1 MTLGLIGSECR
12 KTKEGKNM
20 LAAYLLAAMLS
31 GLIGA
36 GIWLVTGGTFLG
48 AFGVYMM
55 TGHLVMA
62 AMFAKSF
69 FQPSDGTETD

>member
-1 MTLGLIGSECR
+1 MHIGFSR
-12 KTKEGKNM
+12 LKYAKPKGKHM
-20 LAAYLLAAMLS
+20 LAAYLFSAMLS

-36 GIWLVTGGTFLG
+36 GVWLITGGTILG

-62 AMFAKSF
+62 AMFAQSLF
-69 FQPSDGTETD
+69 RRND

>member
-1 MTLGLIGSECR
+1 
-12 KTKEGKNM
+12 M

-31 GLIGA
+31 GLIGS
-36 GIWLVTGGTFLG
+36 GVWLVTGGTILG

-69 FQPSDGTETD
+69 FRQP